1 VSTTIIATSMRTLAA
16 VTGPLH
22 LSTVPAA
29 CLSTIPFLLA
39 AAAGFPAVPVIGA
52 AAFEQ
57 LSASPIRADREPLGI
72 EVDRSGKV
80 VG

>member
-1 VSTTIIATSMRTLAA
+1 L
-16 VTGPLH
+16 PL
-22 LSTVPAA
+22 V
-29 CLSTIPFLLA
+29 LA